1 MAAYTRLVEE
11 DPEGFAEVRR
21 QLEDWFPSLSD
32 VATSSAG
39 ASVGPFMAD
48 FEVTPMQISRAFLAS
63 LHMTPDSLGAR
74 VIESKHTGC
83 VHAT

>member
-21 QLEDWFPSLSD
+21 QLDDWFPSLSD

-48 FEVTPMQISRAFLAS
+48 FEVTPMQISRAFLVRCNS
-63 LHMTPDSLGAR
+63 NPS
-74 VIESKHTGC
+74 
-83 VHAT
+83 